1 MHYDGL
7 TAVTPLHGNILD
19 ADGKYRAKA
28 TEQAVAEE
36 VGVVMCA
43 PQFGRCAMTTAP
55 PAQKIDRNVRNI
67 ASTEMW

>member
-43 PQFGRCAMTTAP
+43 PQFLSFEIVSSISCAISRHHFP
-55 PAQKIDRNVRNI
+55 
-67 ASTEMW
+67 